1 MLIAMIVAMDNDSSI
16 GQNGGLP
23 WKLSSD
29 IKRFKKITQGEG
41 YNAVIMGRKTWN
53 SLPSKYRPLSGRIN
67 IVMSRDSD
75 WSDEG
80 AWNALYPGRAIEI
93 AYSEGCEECWIIGGS
108 QIYEL
113 FIDMVDEI
121 HITEV
126 DTYNSGEI
134 KFPKWP
140 REGWSEYI
148 IEKIQKNRE
157 NDFDTKYS
165 IWKKD

>member
-93 AYSEGCEECWIIGGS
+93 AYSEGCEECWIIGGA
-108 QIYEL
+108 QIYEMFL
-113 FIDMVDEI
+113 EHVNEI
-121 HITEV
+121 HVTTVHTSDSGSVRFPHWNRDNWTEEKV
-126 DTYNSGEI
+126 EETVIDERNEFRTTYSV
-134 KFPKWP
+134 
-140 REGWSEYI
+140 
-148 IEKIQKNRE
+148 
-157 NDFDTKYS
+157 
-165 IWKKD
+165 WKRQ

>member
-93 AYSEGCEECWIIGGS
+93 AYSEGCEECWIIGGA
-108 QIYEL
+108 QIYEMFL
-113 FIDMVDEI
+113 EHVNEI
-121 HITEV
+121 HVTTVHTSDSGSIRFPHWNRDSWTEERV
-126 DTYNSGEI
+126 EETEIDERNEFRTTYSV
-134 KFPKWP
+134 
-140 REGWSEYI
+140 
-148 IEKIQKNRE
+148 
-157 NDFDTKYS
+157 
-165 IWKKD
+165 WKRQ

>member
-148 IEKIQKNRE
+148 IEKILKNRE